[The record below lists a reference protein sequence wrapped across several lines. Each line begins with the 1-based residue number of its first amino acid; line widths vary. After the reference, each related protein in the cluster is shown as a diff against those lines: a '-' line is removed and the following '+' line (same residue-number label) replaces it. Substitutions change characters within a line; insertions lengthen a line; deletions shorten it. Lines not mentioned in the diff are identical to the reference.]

1 MVWRKVLGLP
11 IAKEPRHVHPRAA
24 GCPVGPDHR
33 LVHPR
38 RPAAAQHGQAW
49 SGLAALKGK
58 YFADKPASRVLV
70 PVLKKLL
77 GKHYAAFDPGARQAS
92 AFRPGKDSADTVGVL
107 WAVSAASAAVR
118 CIGG

>member
-1 MVWRKVLGLP
+1 MFT
-11 IAKEPRHVHPRAA
+11 RALLA
-24 GCPVGPDHR
+24 ALLALTAASFTHAAP
-33 LVHPR
+33 
-38 RPAAAQHGQAW
+38 AAQHGQAW
-49 SGLAALKGK
+49 NSLAALKGK
-58 YFADKPASRVLV
+58 YFADKPASRVLA